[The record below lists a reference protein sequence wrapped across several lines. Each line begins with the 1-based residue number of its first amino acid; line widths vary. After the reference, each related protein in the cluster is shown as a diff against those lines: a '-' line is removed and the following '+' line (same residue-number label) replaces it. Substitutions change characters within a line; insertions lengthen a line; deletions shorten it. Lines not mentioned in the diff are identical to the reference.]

1 MRNLNLGGNVGFDS
15 LPDQLVN
22 KEVNKGFDFNIL
34 CIGETGC
41 GKSTLMDSL
50 FKQAFP
56 DQPVSHMLPEVGISA
71 NTYNLHEGNV
81 KLRLTVVSTMG
92 YGDQI
97 DKTPS
102 IQPIVDYINA
112 QFESYLQE
120 ELKIKR
126 DLVNYHDTRIHVCLY
141 FISPTGHSIKSLDL
155 VCMKQLDKRV
165 NIIPIIA
172 KADTISRNELKEFK
186 QRVMNELE
194 NNGVEIY
201 QFPTSDDT
209 VVDVNTKM
217 NGQLPFAVVG
227 SRDEVSVGGHKVRAR
242 TYPWGTVEVENEAHC
257 DFVKLREMVLRTNME
272 DLRETTHT
280 KHYEVFRRE
289 RLVQMGFADT
299 VDDRPVSLQ
308 ETYEKKRQ
316 ELFTEM
322 KYKEE
327 KMRQSF
333 VQKVKEKESE
343 LKSAEQKLHDEF
355 ERLRKHHNE
364 EKKKTDDRRREL
376 EDEITFFNQ
385 KKAAIQ
391 AQRAQNEL
399 QKSKQKR

>member
-1 MRNLNLGGNVGFDS
+1 MRY
-15 LPDQLVN
+15 
-22 KEVNKGFDFNIL
+22 KEADELRREIL
-34 CIGETGC
+34 QWYYACE
-41 GKSTLMDSL
+41 
-50 FKQAFP
+50 
-56 DQPVSHMLPEVGISA
+56 
-71 NTYNLHEGNV
+71 
-81 KLRLTVVSTMG
+81 
-92 YGDQI
+92 
-97 DKTPS
+97 
-102 IQPIVDYINA
+102 
-112 QFESYLQE
+112 
-120 ELKIKR
+120 
-126 DLVNYHDTRIHVCLY
+126 CLC
-141 FISPTGHSIKSLDL
+141 L
-155 VCMKQLDKRV
+155 
-165 NIIPIIA
+165 
-172 KADTISRNELKEFK
+172 
-186 QRVMNELE
+186 
-194 NNGVEIY
+194 
-201 QFPTSDDT
+201 
-209 VVDVNTKM
+209 
-217 NGQLPFAVVG
+217 
-227 SRDEVSVGGHKVRAR
+227 
-242 TYPWGTVEVENEAHC
+242 AHC